1 MNLRSAC
8 AAAVIAL
15 AGCSSGPP
23 TIGDPAPVLA
33 DQKVEQAY
41 QALLGRY
48 TGRAEIYSGFD
59 TQLFAGAT
67 YQSWAFREAR
77 VMRQAA
83 FRSMTDEE
91 IAAHLAKEREVH
103 QKHHEFILG
112 TWVVEPRFD
121 DFDKKDSVWR
131 TALVVEGGEVLP
143 IDIERVSRVTQ
154 DVRAIYPYM
163 GTFWVQYRVKFPTT
177 RADGTPVIPPG
188 TKSVKLTLAS
198 PLGKAEMTT
207 AAE

>member
-1 MNLRSAC
+1 MKLAGAC
-8 AAAVIAL
+8 AAALLAL

-23 TIGDPAPVLA
+23 IIGDPAPVLA
-33 DQKVEQAY
+33 DHQAEQAY
-41 QALLGRY
+41 QALLARF
-48 TGRAEIYSGFD
+48 TGRAEIYRGFD

-83 FRSMTDEE
+83 FRSMTADE
-91 IAAHLAKEREVH
+91 IAALLVKEREDH

-121 DFDKKDSVWR
+121 DFDQKNSVWR
-131 TALVVEGGEVLP
+131 TALVVDGGEVLP
-143 IDIERVSRVTQ
+143 VDVKRISRVTH

-163 GTFWVQYRVKFPTT
+163 GMFWVHYRVKFPTT
-177 RADGTPVIPPG
+177 RADGSPVIPPG
-188 TKSVKLTLAS
+188 TKTVKLTLAS
-198 PLGKAEMTT
+198 PLGKAEMIT
-207 AAE
+207 AAD

>member
-1 MNLRSAC
+1 MKLRSAC
-8 AAAVIAL
+8 AAALLVL

-23 TIGDPAPVLA
+23 TIGDPAPALTDVQA
-33 DQKVEQAY
+33 EQAY
-41 QALLGRY
+41 QALLARY

-77 VMRQAA
+77 VKRLAA
-83 FRSMTDEE
+83 FRAMTADE
-91 IAAHLAKEREVH
+91 IAAMLVREREDH

-121 DFDKKDSVWR
+121 DFDKRDSVWR

-143 IDIERVSRVTQ
+143 IDVQRISRVTH
-154 DVRAIYPYM
+154 DVRALYPYM
-163 GTFWVQYRVKFPTT
+163 GAFWVHYRVQFPTT
-177 RADGTPVIPPG
+177 RADGSPVIPPG
-188 TKSVKLTLAS
+188 TKTVKLTLAS
-198 PLGKAEMTT
+198 SLGKAELIT